1 MLKSFNKALHS
12 FSKQINLV
20 CESVDDRRRERLLR
34 KSAKSADASQ
44 RQTTPARLLHV
55 TQTLSQHSPFMISF
69 PVDDHSLLRFYF
81 CDLAFVILICIF
93 PRLAE
98 IDYIS
103 LFIER
108 DTDKISSGIP
118 SGIAKVIQLCADF

>member
-20 CESVDDRRRERLLR
+20 CESVDDRRRER
-34 KSAKSADASQ
+34 KSAKSSDASQ
-44 RQTTPARLLHV
+44 RQTTSARLLHV
-55 TQTLSQHSPFMISF
+55 TQTLSQHSPFMIAF
-69 PVDDHSLLRFYF
+69 PVDDHFLLRFYF
-81 CDLAFVILICIF
+81 CDLAFVILVCIF